1 MNFCAPYQ
9 HIEKTFCT
17 WKKCQEYHRL
27 AYPIVCTNLSMH
39 GNIDWECKTRIHYLS
54 KRDFACHSW
63 CRRMDIPISV
73 ESFPLKSSWQP
84 KKNLTNFSRLSVLR
98 INIFRNHRAVATG
111 YPQKWHRTHKYGELW
126 VCHLWHITLEL
137 ARICTMC
144 MSNRSTNNDWLS
156 PEIIEPLK
164 WDLIVVLDW
173 FLRTKI
179 VADGISLSL
188 SLSLLREFSRD
199 FVCLAITDHGTFWCM
214 GYGHEEKTYDELF
227 IKVLL

>member
-1 MNFCAPYQ
+1 
-9 HIEKTFCT
+9 
-17 WKKCQEYHRL
+17 
-27 AYPIVCTNLSMH
+27 
-39 GNIDWECKTRIHYLS
+39 
-54 KRDFACHSW
+54 
-63 CRRMDIPISV
+63 
-73 ESFPLKSSWQP
+73 
-84 KKNLTNFSRLSVLR
+84 
-98 INIFRNHRAVATG
+98 
-111 YPQKWHRTHKYGELW
+111 
-126 VCHLWHITLEL
+126 
-137 ARICTMC
+137 